1 MKDLEFKKF
10 LLKEINSICK
20 EEKINLQLKSN
31 YNSFSEDEQIS
42 KEVFEEDAKELKS
55 LTEEISRMKE
65 LLNFKSPLLEK

>member
-1 MKDLEFKKF
+1 MKDLEFEKF
-10 LLKEINSICK
+10 ILKEINSICK
-20 EEKINLQLKSN
+20 EEKINLQLKSSD
-31 YNSFSEDEQIS
+31 NSFLEDEQIN

>member
-10 LLKEINSICK
+10 ILKEINSICK
-20 EEKINLQLKSN
+20 EEKINLQLKSS

>member
-20 EEKINLQLKSN
+20 EEKINLQLKSSD
-31 YNSFSEDEQIS
+31 NSFLEDEQIS

>member
-20 EEKINLQLKSN
+20 EEKINLQLKSSD
-31 YNSFSEDEQIS
+31 NSFLEDEQIS

-55 LTEEISRMKE
+55 VTEEISRRKE

>member
-1 MKDLEFKKF
+1 MKDLEFEKF
-10 LLKEINSICK
+10 ILKEINSICK
-20 EEKINLQLKSN
+20 EEKINLQLKSGD
-31 YNSFSEDEQIS
+31 NSFLDDEQIS

>member
-10 LLKEINSICK
+10 ILKEINSICK
-20 EEKINLQLKSN
+20 EEKINLQLKSS

-55 LTEEISRMKE
+55 LNEEISRMKE

>member
-1 MKDLEFKKF
+1 MKDLEFEKF
-10 LLKEINSICK
+10 ILKEINSICK
-20 EEKINLQLKSN
+20 EEKINLQLKSSD
-31 YNSFSEDEQIS
+31 NSFLEDEQIS